1 MKAALTGLAG
11 IYCVPQNIY
20 TEDEYILVLQKS
32 FRLSCHIRTCS
43 NVHLQRDII
52 KYGLQN
58 FEFIVVEFVP
68 DITMLLDTE
77 QKWVNWLFNLS
88 RDFRY

>member
-11 IYCVPQNIY
+11 IYCVRNIH
-20 TEDEYILVLQKS
+20 TGRIYIGSTSELWV
-32 FRLSCHIRTCS
+32 RLSCHIRTCS

-52 KYGLQN
+52 KYGLKN

-77 QKWVNWLFNLS
+77 QK
-88 RDFRY
+88 